1 MIVVSSGNSKRILI
15 NFINNYRQFRFFFID
30 FVLLYKG
37 TSVPHAAYK
46 DLIDLYRLRLTE
58 FGQLNQLVSSIYI
71 NKNNHQCLHSEWTPN
86 QETEET

>member
-1 MIVVSSGNSKRILI
+1 M
-15 NFINNYRQFRFFFID
+15 
-30 FVLLYKG
+30 
-37 TSVPHAAYK
+37 PHAAYK